1 MITNLVEGSKIKC
14 QQYWPEGGAQAF
26 GPFQIT
32 ITDQQTLA
40 DYTLRHLLVQVCLF
54 SLYGV
59 NIDVISLSFHGQQ
72 LKGGS
77 GRPLKV
83 TQFHFTAWPDHG
95 VPDYATPIL
104 TFHRRVMKEH
114 KSGPI
119 VAHCRSA
126 P

>member
-72 LKGGS
+72 LKGVDKQS
-77 GRPLKV
+77 SYCDP
-83 TQFHFTAWPDHG
+83 FPF
-95 VPDYATPIL
+95 IL
-104 TFHRRVMKEH
+104 VHVMPH
-114 KSGPI
+114 
-119 VAHCRSA
+119 A
-126 P
+126 